1 MDALERFR
9 QPAWTT
15 AIATVISYGLI
26 LVAFTVLLFGV
37 PFLVFSAL

>member
-15 AIATVISYGLI
+15 AIATAISYGLI
-26 LVAFTVLLFGV
+26 LVAFALLLFGV
-37 PFLVFSAL
+37 PYLIFSVL